1 MQDND
6 IQDEQSSPHHRHF
19 SIEETIFILMVIL
32 SLLGIVI
39 TDFSRPDGYGYWMV
53 MVVVFGALAIFVSW
67 MQAKTS
73 DNDFAEIVK
82 EQGLHTL
89 IVVGAASLVIK
100 TEINASL
107 VILLIL
113 SLATMLDGMRIGWQF
128 ILLGFFL
135 ATCAIIVA
143 YVEHFILACFGLA
156 VLVVIGTFVWGFWLN
171 RQSAELTDKSS
182 IDPGVTIGLA
192 VRTGNNPDNR
202 ILMMAG

>member
-6 IQDEQSSPHHRHF
+6 IQDEQSSPRHRHF

-39 TDFSRPDGYGYWMV
+39 TDFSRPDGYGYWMS
-53 MVVVFGALAIFVSW
+53 MVVVFGTLAIFVSW

-73 DNDFAEIVK
+73 DNDFGEIVK
-82 EQGLHTL
+82 EQGLHWLHTL

-128 ILLGFFL
+128 TLLGFFL

-171 RQSAELTDKSS
+171 RQSAEQE
-182 IDPGVTIGLA
+182 
-192 VRTGNNPDNR
+192 N
-202 ILMMAG
+202 

>member
-6 IQDEQSSPHHRHF
+6 FQDEQPSPHHRHF
-19 SIEETIFILMVIL
+19 SIEEAIFILLVIL

-82 EQGLHTL
+82 EQGLHWLHTL

-128 ILLGFFL
+128 TLLGFFL

-171 RQSAELTDKSS
+171 RHSAEQE
-182 IDPGVTIGLA
+182 
-192 VRTGNNPDNR
+192 N
-202 ILMMAG
+202 

>member
-6 IQDEQSSPHHRHF
+6 IQDEQSSPHRRHF
-19 SIEETIFILMVIL
+19 SIEETVFILMVIL

-39 TDFSRPDGYGYWMV
+39 TDFSRSDGFGYWMI

-73 DNDFAEIVK
+73 ENDFAEIVK
-82 EQGLHTL
+82 EQGRHWLHTL
-89 IVVGAASLVIK
+89 IVVGAASLIIK

-113 SLATMLDGMRIGWQF
+113 ALATMLDGMRIGWQF
-128 ILLGFFL
+128 TLLGFFL

-143 YVEHFILACFGLA
+143 YVEHFILACVGLA
-156 VLVVIGTFVWGFWLN
+156 VLVTTGTFVWGFWLN
-171 RQSAELTDKSS
+171 RQSAEKE
-182 IDPGVTIGLA
+182 
-192 VRTGNNPDNR
+192 N
-202 ILMMAG
+202 